1 MNDSPVDEHTATQ
14 PPIKTRRVYYIG
26 GFDPRGASYYHRL
39 YREEAEKQSRHNESR
54 IEVGSRRR
62 VSPLQHAWNIDAKW
76 DGHEVKTD
84 YRFMVWDDIVRQFW
98 PTSHLKILGEM
109 LGSYAG
115 FISCGALGR
124 IRRSYKFFF
133 FTLIYPIVVL
143 LMAILLGLSI
153 GAITTGILIGVGLT
167 NTAAWMVGLSFLP
180 LSIFIVVKQ
189 EERLKMFWLLRT
201 ILFVIRWG
209 GFVPKGMDQRMDE
222 FADIIEQD
230 QKEHPCDEVML
241 VGHSVGSMI
250 SISVAARLLAKSSQL
265 SNLKLITLGQCIPLL
280 SLFPNASAFRRDL
293 NAVAVQSDIPW
304 LDIIGRADPLCSYEA
319 DPVEVSGIHS
329 SGIKWPQRQDISIFK
344 MYSSESYNRIKLNKL
359 RLHFQYLMSSELK
372 SNYDYFRLT
381 AGPERF
387 SYQAKR
393 TA

>member
-1 MNDSPVDEHTATQ
+1 MNDSLIVDPISTQ

-39 YREEAEKQSRHNESR
+39 YREESAKQSQLNGSR
-54 IEVGSRRR
+54 IEVSPRRK
-62 VSPLQHAWNIDAKW
+62 VSPLQHAWNIDAEW
-76 DGHEVKTD
+76 EGHTVNTD
-84 YRFMVWDDIVRQFW
+84 YRFMVWDDIVRQYW
-98 PTSHLKILGEM
+98 PTSHLEILWEM
-109 LGSYAG
+109 VGSYWR
-115 FISCGALGR
+115 FIFCGALGG
-124 IRRSYKFFF
+124 IRRSYKLFFI
-133 FTLIYPIVVL
+133 TLIYPIVVL
-143 LMAILLGLSI
+143 VIAILAGLSM
-153 GAITTGILIGVGLT
+153 GAITTGVLVGVGLT
-167 NTAAWMVGLSFLP
+167 NTVAWIAGLTFLP
-180 LSIFIVVKQ
+180 LSIFVVIKQ

-209 GFVPKGMDQRMDE
+209 GFVPTGMNQRMDE

-250 SISVAARLLAKSSQL
+250 SISVLARLLAKSSKH
-265 SNLKLITLGQCIPLL
+265 SNLELVTLGQCIPLL
-280 SLFPNASAFRRDL
+280 SLFPRATEFRQDMK
-293 NAVAVQSDIPW
+293 AVAIQSDIPW

-319 DPVEVSGIHS
+319 DPVEVSGIRS
-329 SGIKWPQRQDISIFK
+329 SGIKWPQRHDISILK
-344 MYSSESYNRIKLNKL
+344 MYTSANYKRLKLNKL

-387 SYQAKR
+387 SYQAKK
-393 TA
+393 TT